1 MNDTKRYVASFSI
14 NPESQYFTHFSSP
27 LQSLHIVL
35 TDQSKYGFIADLGFF
50 LFGFNSKEGGSYQRP
65 STPISPPSTPCG
77 NNYGNI
83 SSNHHISISSEE
95 EISPL
100 HMDNNQNM
108 PWIDQDAVS
117 VPGVQHALPENPQ
130 TFFPI

>member
-1 MNDTKRYVASFSI
+1 M
-14 NPESQYFTHFSSP
+14 HFSSP

-35 TDQSKYGFIADLGFF
+35 KDQSNYGFIADLSFF
-50 LFGFNSKEGGSYQRP
+50 LFGFNSKEGGSYQPP
-65 STPISPPSTPCG
+65 STPNSPPSTPHG
-77 NNYGNI
+77 NNYGSI
-83 SSNHHISISSEE
+83 SSNNHTSSSSEE

-108 PWIDQDAVS
+108 PWMDQDVVS
-117 VPGVQHALPENPQ
+117 VLGVQHALPKNPQ